1 MKRFNRTD
9 RLSEEILR
17 EVSTALRE
25 DLKDPGIAG
34 IVSVVKVTLSKDLR
48 HANIFV
54 SVYGDDDKRKKT
66 LEALIRGAGFLR
78 SLIGK
83 RMRIRSSPELSFTLD
98 NSIEHSVRIGK
109 LLNKIMPNDADVVTN
124 KEDDIGS

>member
-9 RLSEEILR
+9 RLSEEISR